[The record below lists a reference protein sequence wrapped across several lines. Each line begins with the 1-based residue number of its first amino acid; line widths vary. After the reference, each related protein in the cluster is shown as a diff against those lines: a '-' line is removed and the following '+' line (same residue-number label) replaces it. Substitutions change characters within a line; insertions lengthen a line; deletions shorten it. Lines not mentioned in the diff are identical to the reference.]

1 MRGHEDG
8 VWSVAFSPDGTR
20 IVSGSSDKTL
30 WLWDATS
37 GQSIGAPLRGHED
50 WVLSVAFSPGG
61 HAPIRFHLARVVS
74 LVYKDLKTTGLSLR
88 LGNAPGAHI
97 TNRDAEIDCPFT
109 FDWKT

>member
-1 MRGHEDG
+1 MTGRCGYGMQHWGVHRQAMRGHEDG

-30 WLWDATS
+30 RLWDSTT

-61 HAPIRFHLARVVS
+61 KRHIHYAEQCPGLPISPDKA
-74 LVYKDLKTTGLSLR
+74 
-88 LGNAPGAHI
+88 AA
-97 TNRDAEIDCPFT
+97 AQE
-109 FDWKT
+109 

>member
-30 WLWDATS
+30 RLWDATS

-50 WVLSVAFSPGG
+50 WVLSVAFSVRAANASSPVVPTGPSGG
-61 HAPIRFHLARVVS
+61 GLVPRHGPINYAKNSLA
-74 LVYKDLKTTGLSLR
+74 
-88 LGNAPGAHI
+88 I
-97 TNRDAEIDCPFT
+97 
-109 FDWKT
+109 